1 MLQGRLSEHNL
12 DNVTDLLAPKEKTII
27 MRFSHTTVRDIFS
40 YTWHNIVNHY
50 SVIHATY
57 EAEKLPA
64 LSSLAKTV
72 QSRTGD
78 EYMAGSW
85 KRSLKSDLEWCSR
98 DSDARRP
105 SKYLAPTWS
114 WASVHGKGFFIEQFD
129 DVDFPFTLLDYNITL
144 EGPELFGRVTGGW
157 ILVRAVIALRDCVVK
172 WGYGNPHIQR
182 GITLRSWGI
191 LDNLRR
197 DWDGIA

>member
-1 MLQGRLSEHNL
+1 MLWKCLGKQRFEDGCHEHNL
-12 DNVTDLLAPKEKTII
+12 DNVTDLLVPKEKTTIS
-27 MRFSHTTVRDIFS
+27 RFSRTTVRDIFS

-57 EAEKLPA
+57 EADKLPA

-85 KRSLKSDLEWCSR
+85 KRSLKSDLGWCYR

-105 SKYLAPTWS
+105 SKYLVTTWS
-114 WASVHGKGFFIEQFD
+114 WASVHGKGFFH
-129 DVDFPFTLLDYNITL
+129 
-144 EGPELFGRVTGGW
+144 
-157 ILVRAVIALRDCVVK
+157 RAI
-172 WGYGNPHIQR
+172 
-182 GITLRSWGI
+182 
-191 LDNLRR
+191 
-197 DWDGIA
+197 